1 VTGHDG
7 GGADQHGGA
16 AAPDPDAVV
25 RGARLAVDVGS
36 VRVGLAASDPDGLVA
51 TPVATLA
58 RDTRPPA
65 PGDLPGDLGQ
75 IVAEVAERGAAAVYV
90 GLPRHLSGTEGAAAA
105 AARAYAGVLAQAV
118 APVPVRLVDER
129 MTTVTAHQALRASG
143 RSGRRHRAVVDQAA
157 AVVILQTALDAERSS
172 GRRPGE
178 RVDPARAQDAP
189 AERAGGPR
197 DAGRPAR
204 TEGTTE

>member
-1 VTGHDG
+1 M
-7 GGADQHGGA
+7 
-16 AAPDPDAVV
+16 
-25 RGARLAVDVGS
+25 GS

-58 RDTRPPA
+58 RDTDPVDA
-65 PGDLPGDLGQ
+65 GDLPGDLAD
-75 IVAEVAERGAAAVYV
+75 IVAEVAERDAAVVYV
-90 GLPRHLSGTEGAAAA
+90 GLPRHLSGDEGAAAQ
-105 AARAYAGVLAQAV
+105 AARAYAGALAQAV
-118 APVPVRLVDER
+118 APVGVRMVDER
-129 MTTVTAHQALRASG
+129 MSTITAHQALHASG

-178 RVDPARAQDAP
+178 RVVPTRLQDAP
-189 AERAGGPR
+189 GERAGGPQ
-197 DAGRPAR
+197 DVAQAGR

>member
-1 VTGHDG
+1 VG
-7 GGADQHGGA
+7 
-16 AAPDPDAVV
+16 APDPDAVV
-25 RGARLAVDVGS
+25 RGSRLAVDVGS

-58 RDTRPPA
+58 RDTKAPA
-65 PGDLPGDLGQ
+65 AGQLPQDVAQ
-75 IVAEVAERGAAAVYV
+75 IVAEVAERSAAAVYV
-90 GLPRHLSGTEGAAAA
+90 GLPKHLSGTEGAAAES
-105 AARAYAGVLAQAV
+105 ARAYAGALAQAV

-129 MTTVTAHQALRASG
+129 MSTVSAHQALHASG

-178 RVDPARAQDAP
+178 RVTATRPDDAP
-189 AERAGGPR
+189 AGRPGGPQ
-197 DAGRPAR
+197 DAGQAGH

>member
-1 VTGHDG
+1 MA
-7 GGADQHGGA
+7 GAPGA
-16 AAPDPDAVV
+16 ADAPGVPDPDAVV

-51 TPVATLA
+51 TPVDTLP

-65 PGDLPGDLGQ
+65 PGALPSDVAT
-75 IVAEVAERGAAAVYV
+75 IVAEVAERFAAAVYV
-90 GLPRHLSGTEGAAAA
+90 GLPKHLSGSEGSAAQ
-105 AARAYAGVLAQAV
+105 AARAYAGALAQAV

-129 MTTVTAHQALRASG
+129 MSTVSAHQALHASG

-157 AVVILQTALDAERSS
+157 AVVILQTALDAERST

-178 RVDPARAQDAP
+178 RVTATRPERPEGERPGGPQEDG
-189 AERAGGPR
+189 RAGH
-197 DAGRPAR
+197 

>member
-1 VTGHDG
+1 MAGSPDA
-7 GGADQHGGA
+7 ADAPGV
-16 AAPDPDAVV
+16 PDPDAVV

-51 TPVATLA
+51 TPVATLP
-58 RDTRPPA
+58 RDTRPVGGA
-65 PGDLPGDLGQ
+65 LPSDVAT
-75 IVAEVAERGAAAVYV
+75 IVAEVAERFAAAVYV
-90 GLPRHLSGTEGAAAA
+90 GLPKHLSGTEGSAAQ
-105 AARAYAGVLAQAV
+105 AARAYAGALAQAV

-129 MTTVTAHQALRASG
+129 MSTVSAHQALHASG

-178 RVDPARAQDAP
+178 RVTTTRPERPEGERPGGPQDDG
-189 AERAGGPR
+189 RAGH
-197 DAGRPAR
+197 

>member
-1 VTGHDG
+1 MA
-7 GGADQHGGA
+7 GADPA
-16 AAPDPDAVV
+16 ATPDAPDPDAVV

-51 TPVATLA
+51 TPVATLP
-58 RDTRPPA
+58 RDTRPAA
-65 PGDLPGDLGQ
+65 PGALPSD
-75 IVAEVAERGAAAVYV
+75 IASVVAEVAERFAATVYV
-90 GLPRHLSGTEGAAAA
+90 GLPKHLSGSEGAAAA
-105 AARAYAGVLAQAV
+105 AARAYAGALAQAV
-118 APVPVRLVDER
+118 APVPVRMVDER
-129 MTTVTAHQALRASG
+129 MSTVTAHHALHASG

-178 RVDPARAQDAP
+178 RVPPTRPEPPADGRQGGKQG
-189 AERAGGPR
+189 AGQ
-197 DAGRPAR
+197 AGH

>member
-1 VTGHDG
+1 M
-7 GGADQHGGA
+7 
-16 AAPDPDAVV
+16 

-58 RDTRPPA
+58 RDTKA
-65 PGDLPGDLGQ
+65 PRAGDLPKDVAQ
-75 IVAEVAERGAAAVYV
+75 IVQEVAERFAAAVYV
-90 GLPRHLSGTEGAAAA
+90 GLPRHLSGQEGAAAGS
-105 AARAYAGVLAQAV
+105 ARAYAGVLAQAV

-129 MTTVTAHQALRASG
+129 MSTVSAHQALHASG

-178 RVDPARAQDAP
+178 RVTVTRPQDAP
-189 AERAGGPR
+189 DERAGGPR
-197 DAGRPAR
+197 DAGHAGH